1 MNLSKTCITLAALAL
16 SGCAS
21 PPWQQHPGWVGFK
34 PTLISVIE
42 KDNLGAFCAD
52 NRSILG
58 CAVRL
63 RETNQCIVFVKT
75 GLPHETQGCIV
86 THETKHCF
94 GNVLEAAAARTHYA
108 ADCGIGVASA
118 ASVRTGE

>member
-1 MNLSKTCITLAALAL
+1 MNLPKTCFTLAALAL

-21 PPWQQHPGWVGFK
+21 PLWQQSPGWVGFK

-42 KDNLGAFCAD
+42 KDNLSAFCAD
-52 NRSILG
+52 NRGFLG

-63 RETNQCIVFVKT
+63 RETSHCIVFVKS

-94 GNVLEAAAARTHYA
+94 GNVLEAAAARPHYA
-108 ADCGIGVASA
+108 AGCGIGVASTVP
-118 ASVRTGE
+118 VRTSE